1 MPLPFNKYPE
11 FIKTHPMG
19 ITIKDAIRMYKWMLE
34 KGKLKENGPA
44 HQRLKQLEMKYA
56 SGLRHFP
63 RQTTYTGE

>member
-1 MPLPFNKYPE
+1 
-11 FIKTHPMG
+11 
-19 ITIKDAIRMYKWMLE
+19 MYKWMLE